1 MMLTINLVQ
10 EIFLEFGSIISD
22 MIDLIDYYRILL
34 YSYRIIER
42 DF

>member
-22 MIDLIDYYRILL
+22 MIDLIDYYRILS